1 MKKKLKVKKA
11 FSGKMIKAATAQG
24 KKVIKPGFLGLP
36 PRPPGTVPGSGAGI
50 VKPGQINPFGPGGLP
65 IGGYGN
71 QSGITPVRGQI
82 LPSKPRDPNMYSTT
96 PPRPG
101 TQQPNSNLQNI
112 FNKFGGMGPP
122 QVQLGV
128 QPIVPRDYGFGS
140 GPMQQPQQPV
150 GDPRRGAA
158 FIPGNPMQEMM
169 RGPQQAA
176 PAQPVPTQQAAP
188 VQPVPAM
195 KKGGVVRGGR
205 AEIKGTRP
213 AKLS

>member
-50 VKPGQINPFGPGGLP
+50 VLPGQINPFGPGGLP

-82 LPSKPRDPNMYSTT
+82 LPSKPRDPNMFSTT

-101 TQQPNSNLQNI
+101 
-112 FNKFGGMGPP
+112 
-122 QVQLGV
+122 
-128 QPIVPRDYGFGS
+128 
-140 GPMQQPQQPV
+140 MQQPQPSQGFTPLSGLGNPISQGVAQQTGFGLGPRPNNFGPMQQPV

-176 PAQPVPTQQAAP
+176 PAQPVPTQQAVP

-205 AEIKGTRP
+205 AETKGTRP
-213 AKLS
+213 AKLY